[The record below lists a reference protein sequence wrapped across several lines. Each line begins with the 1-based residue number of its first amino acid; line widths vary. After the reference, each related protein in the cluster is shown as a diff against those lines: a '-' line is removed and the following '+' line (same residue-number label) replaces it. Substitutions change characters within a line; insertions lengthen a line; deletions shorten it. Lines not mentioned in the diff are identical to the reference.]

1 MFCLSSAN
9 GCFKVIVS
17 KTRTVAEWWAKLFS
31 PSYRQ
36 WRELFCHFVTKPNLS
51 DCIIFLFFLEI
62 CTVYCL
68 KISLSLKKRMFP
80 MKLELYNEKS
90 DLQQSFWFSFI
101 AVHLLPF
108 GHSVM
113 LCMGNLFLKG
123 DSSVFVFS
131 FLFFFFSQ
139 IEFFNQ
145 NDDVLPFSQFP
156 PERFLYLNVGLIS
169 LDVWLVDKIY
179 FIFNFFELCFYLHL
193 NKVWQTLD
201 MILGKPWLSMK
212 INSVKKQELRWTL
225 ILMHFFLFSVD

>member
-1 MFCLSSAN
+1 M
-9 GCFKVIVS
+9 S
-17 KTRTVAEWWAKLFS
+17 KTFFPILSTMKRTL
-31 PSYRQ
+31 
-36 WRELFCHFVTKPNLS
+36 
-51 DCIIFLFFLEI
+51 
-62 CTVYCL
+62 
-68 KISLSLKKRMFP
+68 LSLCDQAKPLWLHHILVFFGNMHCLLSKNFFEPQEKNVSYETRTLQWKVWFTTVILIFFYCSSLVAIWP
-80 MKLELYNEKS
+80 QCHALYEKP
-90 DLQQSFWFSFI
+90 LFERWFI
-101 AVHLLPF
+101 CV
-108 GHSVM
+108 
-113 LCMGNLFLKG
+113 C
-123 DSSVFVFS
+123 VFFS
-131 FLFFFFSQ
+131 FLFFFSQ